1 MFNIYIFLSIYLND
15 NVLKVKFFCPYWG
28 SSSMSLSS
36 FFKKVKEAGYDGV
49 EMSLP
54 LNNKERSDILVLLR
68 EYDLEL
74 VAQHWETSHP
84 DPLLHREIYRR
95 HLLNLAEANP
105 LFINSQTGKDYFSF
119 EDNADL
125 INISFQVAKETGIPV
140 VHETHRGKFSFALH
154 ITRQYLEKIP
164 ALELCL
170 DISHWCNVAE
180 SLLKDQQ
187 EALDLAFDK
196 TRHIH
201 ARVGFAE
208 GPQIT
213 DPRLPEW
220 EEPMNFHLSGWDR
233 VYENSRRMNRESLTI
248 TPEFGPYPY
257 MLHLPFTRMPVAD
270 QWEINLYMKDL
281 LKSRYNR

>member
-1 MFNIYIFLSIYLND
+1 MKI
-15 NVLKVKFFCPYWG
+15 KFFCPYWG
-28 SSSMSLSS
+28 SALLSYAL
-36 FFKKVKEAGYDGV
+36 FFKKVREAGYDGV

-54 LNNKERSDILVLLR
+54 LDKKEKTNILNLLK
-68 EYDLEL
+68 EYELEL

-84 DPLLHREIYRR
+84 DPVLHKVIYRK

-105 LFINSQTGKDYFSF
+105 LFINSQTGKDFFSF
-119 EDNADL
+119 EDNAEL
-125 INISFQVAKETGIPV
+125 IEISFLVTKETGIPV
-140 VHETHRGKFSFALH
+140 IHETHRGKFSFALH
-154 ITRQYLEKIP
+154 VTGQFLEKIP
-164 ALELCL
+164 GLELGL

-180 SLLKDQQ
+180 SLLNDQQ
-187 EALDLAFDK
+187 DNLDLALGR

-201 ARVGFAE
+201 ARVGYAE

-220 EEPMNFHLSGWDR
+220 EETMNFHLSCWDK
-233 VYENSRRMNRESLTI
+233 VVENFRLLNKEWLTI

-257 MLHLPFTRMPVAD
+257 MPHLPFTNMPVAN

-281 LKSRYNR
+281 LKERYTQIAKKTT